1 MGNERAAWEVLRA
14 RSPLP
19 KSRGGYLG
27 AWRLGGGG
35 EPFLQGG
42 DVGGKQKQLAHAYAH
57 AHRNQLRGGK

>member
-1 MGNERAAWEVLRA
+1 MLTL
-14 RSPLP
+14 RSPKVEEVTLEP
-19 KSRGGYLG
+19 GG
-27 AWRLGGGG
+27 WGGG